1 MGISRRKAGTVVRC
15 PSCASQ
21 VVVPH
26 PEGQEQAAASPAAAA
41 GPAPPLFERSDFDE
55 LFNMPAAREVAPEPQ
70 RVFGPP
76 PGPVDVPKP
85 AAPAVNVQQ
94 VSAASPPP
102 SSTDPAAQRPGLWLT
117 PAHLT
122 LLSVVAIVLLAL
134 AFGLGL
140 FIGIYVAP
148 SSG

>member
-1 MGISRRKAGTVVRC
+1 MGIARRKAGSVVRC

-26 PEGQEQAAASPAAAA
+26 PEGPEPAAESPAAAP

-55 LFNMPAAREVAPEPQ
+55 LFNLPAAREVPREPQ
-70 RVFGPP
+70 RVLEPP
-76 PGPVDVPKP
+76 PPEP
-85 AAPAVNVQQ
+85 AAPPAPAVNVQQ
-94 VSAASPPP
+94 VSTVSPPLAP
-102 SSTDPAAQRPGLWLT
+102 TEPAQRPGLWLT

-140 FIGIYVAP
+140 FIGIYLAP